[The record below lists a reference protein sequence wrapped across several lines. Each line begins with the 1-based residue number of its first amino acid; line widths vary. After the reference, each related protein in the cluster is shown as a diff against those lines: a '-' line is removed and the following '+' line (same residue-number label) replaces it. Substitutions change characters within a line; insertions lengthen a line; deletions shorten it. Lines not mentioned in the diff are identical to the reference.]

1 MEGYPDHRQDSEGPE
16 KGVTHPKACRW
27 ELAGTRLEFRQIPES
42 RLLTHSHSCSDPLPE
57 SSEEADSPLLTQPQA
72 SGSHYLLCFRLPLKL
87 LLEANASTI

>member
-72 SGSHYLLCFRLPLKL
+72 SGS
-87 LLEANASTI
+87 ETAQA